1 MGAGCN
7 AHPKGTKAGAKA
19 LLQACEAFQ
28 RWVDIYKYAKDHEEL
43 AEAIE
48 FFEKKK

>member
-1 MGAGCN
+1 MDFITTMGAGCN

-28 RWVDIYKYAKDHEEL
+28 R
-43 AEAIE
+43 
-48 FFEKKK
+48 